1 LRASRAT
8 ARLYSRPGNDLTRHF
23 RLIVNAVARLGWHGS
38 NLSGRGPMESD
49 ITSPMQPLPLNQRL
63 DRIGQHIVRARLFL
77 DLWFYFEERD
87 SRRKII
93 ETMRDYNEFFRF
105 TPHAYL
111 VAYVIYMAG
120 VFDKRRDTISL
131 PPLVREMKAAGQLK
145 GQDAATVDALLVEA
159 THVADKVLILR
170 HKAFAHRSA
179 HISYNDVFKMAAVR
193 PDQLRDLTDMAL
205 KIVNRLLLARELADQ
220 FFTELPREAAEEMMK
235 ALGTKRR

>member
-1 LRASRAT
+1 
-8 ARLYSRPGNDLTRHF
+8 
-23 RLIVNAVARLGWHGS
+23 
-38 NLSGRGPMESD
+38 
-49 ITSPMQPLPLNQRL
+49 MQPIPLNQRL

-93 ETMRDYNEFFRF
+93 ETMREYNEFFRF

-120 VFDKRRDTISL
+120 VFDTRRGTISF
-131 PPLVREMKAAGQLK
+131 PHLVREVKAAGQLK
-145 GQDAATVDALLVEA
+145 GQEAAAVDALLIEA
-159 THVADKVLILR
+159 KSVADKVLILR

-179 HISYNDVFKMAAVR
+179 HISYDDVFKMAAVK

-205 KIVNRLLLARELADQ
+205 KIANRLLLARRLHDQ
-220 FFTELPREAAEEMMK
+220 YFTELPREAAEAMMK
-235 ALGTKRR
+235 ALSAKRL